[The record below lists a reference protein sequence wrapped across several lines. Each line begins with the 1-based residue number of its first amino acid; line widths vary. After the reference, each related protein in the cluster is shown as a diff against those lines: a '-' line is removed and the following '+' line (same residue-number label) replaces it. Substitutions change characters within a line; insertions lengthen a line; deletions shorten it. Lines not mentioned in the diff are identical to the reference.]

1 MQLLT
6 RHSMKST
13 RARNAVCA
21 AALLLA
27 PGLLSA
33 QTPPEPPPP
42 PAPPEKVNVFAMTSG
57 GTFLGVGVREV
68 DAERSKA
75 LKLREEYGVE
85 VTMVEPESPA
95 AKAGLKVADVVLE
108 YNGQRV
114 EGTQQFIRFVR
125 ETPAG
130 RTVKLNVS
138 RAGANQ
144 TIAATIATR
153 KGKAMAYGMP
163 GMPGMSMEGFKVELP
178 RMEMTMPDIP
188 KAMMSWRSA
197 TLGVE
202 AESLGDSQLAT
213 YFGVKEGVLVRSV
226 LKGSAAEKAG
236 VKAGDVLLKVGDDKV
251 TSPRDVTSA
260 MRSARSDSKKSIP
273 VVLMRDKKETSLT
286 VALEDDKSEAAPLPR
301 GQRVTVRQMDL

>member
-1 MQLLT
+1 MQFAT
-6 RHSMKST
+6 RHSLKAL
-13 RARNAVCA
+13 RA
-21 AALLLA
+21 AALILA
-27 PGLLSA
+27 PTVLSA

-42 PAPPEKVNVFAMTSG
+42 PPPPEKVNVFTMVSG

-75 LKLREEYGVE
+75 LKLKEEYGVE
-85 VTMVEPESPA
+85 VTTVEPESPA
-95 AKAGLKVADVVLE
+95 AKAGLKVSDVVLE

-130 RTVKLNVS
+130 RTVKLTVS
-138 RAGANQ
+138 RGGANQ

-153 KGKAMAYGMP
+153 KGKGMAY
-163 GMPGMSMEGFKVELP
+163 GMPGMSMEGFKVEMP

-197 TLGVE
+197 SLGVE
-202 AESLGDSQLAT
+202 AESLGDSQLAA

-236 VKAGDVLLKVGDDKV
+236 IKAGDVLLKVDDDKV

-260 MRSARSDSKKSIP
+260 MRSARSESKKSIP

-286 VALEDDKSEAAPLPR
+286 VALDEDKSEAAPTPR
-301 GQRVTVRQMDL
+301 SQRVTVRQMDL

>member
-1 MQLLT
+1 MQFTNSRSLKAL
-6 RHSMKST
+6 R
-13 RARNAVCA
+13 A
-21 AALLLA
+21 AALILA
-27 PGLLSA
+27 PALLPA
-33 QTPPEPPPP
+33 QAPPEPPPP
-42 PAPPEKVNVFAMTSG
+42 PPPPDKVNVFTMVSG
-57 GTFLGVGVREV
+57 GTFLGVGVREI
-68 DAERSKA
+68 DAERSKT
-75 LKLREEYGVE
+75 LKLKEEYGVE
-85 VTMVEPESPA
+85 VTTIEPESPA

-130 RTVKLNVS
+130 RTVKLTVS
-138 RAGANQ
+138 RGGAPQ

-153 KGKAMAYGMP
+153 KGKTMAYGMP
-163 GMPGMSMEGFKVELP
+163 GMPGMSMEGFKVEMP

-213 YFGVKEGVLVRSV
+213 FFGVKEGVLVRSV

-236 VKAGDVLLKVGDDKV
+236 IRAGDVLLKVGDDKV

-260 MRSARSDSKKSIP
+260 MRSARSESKRSIA
-273 VVLMRDKKETSLT
+273 VVLMREKKETALT
-286 VALEDDKSEAAPLPR
+286 VSLDEDKSEASPAPKS
-301 GQRVTVRQMDL
+301 QRVTVRQMEL

>member
-1 MQLLT
+1 
-6 RHSMKST
+6 MKFGSIQ
-13 RARNAVCA
+13 AMKAVRA
-21 AALLLA
+21 AALILA
-27 PGLLSA
+27 PGILAA
-33 QTPPEPPPP
+33 QAPSEPPPP
-42 PAPPEKVNVFAMTSG
+42 PPPPQPMESMKVLTMGS

-75 LKLREEYGVE
+75 LKLKEEYGVE
-85 VTMVEPESPA
+85 VTTVEPESPA

-114 EGTQQFIRFVR
+114 EGTAQFVRFVR
-125 ETPAG
+125 ETPTG
-130 RTVKLNVS
+130 RTVRLLVS
-138 RAGANQ
+138 RGGATQ
-144 TIAATIATR
+144 TIAATLATR
-153 KGKAMAYGMP
+153 KARAFSYGMP
-163 GMPGMSMEGFKVELP
+163 ENFKVEIP

-236 VKAGDVLLKVGDDKV
+236 IKAGDVLLKVDDDKV
-251 TSPRDVTSA
+251 TSPRDVTGA
-260 MRSARSDSKKSIP
+260 MRSARSASKKSIP
-273 VVLMRDKKETSLT
+273 VVLMRDKRETSVT
-286 VALEDDKSEAAPLPR
+286 VAIDDEKSEAAPTPR
-301 GQRVTVRQMDL
+301 TQRVTVRQMDL